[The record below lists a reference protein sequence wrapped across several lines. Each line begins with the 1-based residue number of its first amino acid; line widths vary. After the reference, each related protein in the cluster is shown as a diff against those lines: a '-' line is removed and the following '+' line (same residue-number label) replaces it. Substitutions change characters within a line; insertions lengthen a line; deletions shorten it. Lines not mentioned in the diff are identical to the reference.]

1 MDNGVEVV
9 DVVKVVGLDVVL
21 GKISTLKSSPFLNL
35 VSDVFPWLTDVINF
49 PLLPNLFSLLLV
61 LSFFLLFNRSP
72 SSLTVLALMEL
83 F

>member
-1 MDNGVEVV
+1 MDDGVEVV
-9 DVVKVVGLDVVL
+9 DANKVVGLDVVA

-35 VSDVFPWLTDVINF
+35 VSDVFPWLIDVINF

-61 LSFFLLFNRSP
+61 LSFFLLFNSP
-72 SSLTVLALMEL
+72 SSLTVLVLMEL

>member
-9 DVVKVVGLDVVL
+9 DVVKVVGLDVVV